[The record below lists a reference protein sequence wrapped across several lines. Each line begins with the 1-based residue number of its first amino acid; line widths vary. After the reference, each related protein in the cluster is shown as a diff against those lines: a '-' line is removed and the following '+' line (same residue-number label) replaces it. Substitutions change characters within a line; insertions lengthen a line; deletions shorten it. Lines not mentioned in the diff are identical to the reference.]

1 MKTGFV
7 MVLLLFS
14 IVMQSSALFA
24 SNSSELRAEADQ
36 YYTDNNFRKA
46 YKIYYKLAKTG
57 DHHSQGRVAHMFAN
71 GEGKSVDLTEAYAW
85 SVLAAQSGKEEWLDR
100 SDMLL
105 GQVSSK
111 PKAEEKA
118 AKLMRNYGQAALEE
132 KHKKAEKRAR
142 EGTGSCTG
150 SRVACR
156 SK

>member
-7 MVLLLFS
+7 MVLLAIS

-85 SVLAAQSGKEEWLDR
+85 SVLAEEGGEKYVTESSED
-100 SDMLL
+100 LL
-105 GQVSSK
+105 QRTGNQ
-111 PKAEEKA
+111 AEANEEALKLMEKYGREAMKEKA
-118 AKLMRNYGQAALEE
+118 LRR
-132 KHKKAEKRAR
+132 AEQDRAR
-142 EGTGSCTG
+142 RSGNSMGSNL
-150 SRVACR
+150 SR
-156 SK
+156 